1 MTDITVIT
9 GASSGIGAAV
19 AERFAQRGD
28 TVVLMARRVDA
39 LNEVASRI
47 SEAGGRAVVMPV
59 DVTRKDDV
67 SAAFREVYAE
77 HSRIDRLVINAGI
90 GDPTLA
96 ADFQADQFQ
105 RIIDVNL
112 QGPAN
117 CLEAVLPEMIERRA
131 GQVIGIGSL
140 AGYRGLPGS
149 GAYCASKAGLAALFE
164 SLRLEL
170 RHVGVAVT
178 LICPG
183 FIRTPLTDRNRF
195 PMPFLMELDAA
206 ADRIVKAIMRKDSE
220 YSFPWQLAW
229 IVRLARFLPN
239 WIYDRFVGRRIAK
252 KRPSP

>member
-1 MTDITVIT
+1 MEGNFND
-9 GASSGIGAAV
+9 GHHRNHRGIFGHRAAV

-47 SEAGGRAVVMPV
+47 AEAGGRAVVMPV

-112 QGPAN
+112 QGPAH

-140 AGYRGLPGS
+140 AGYRGLPG
-149 GAYCASKAGLAALFE
+149 LAL
-164 SLRLEL
+164 
-170 RHVGVAVT
+170 
-178 LICPG
+178 
-183 FIRTPLTDRNRF
+183 
-195 PMPFLMELDAA
+195 
-206 ADRIVKAIMRKDSE
+206 
-220 YSFPWQLAW
+220 
-229 IVRLARFLPN
+229 IVRP
-239 WIYDRFVGRRIAK
+239 
-252 KRPSP
+252 KRVWLHFSNL